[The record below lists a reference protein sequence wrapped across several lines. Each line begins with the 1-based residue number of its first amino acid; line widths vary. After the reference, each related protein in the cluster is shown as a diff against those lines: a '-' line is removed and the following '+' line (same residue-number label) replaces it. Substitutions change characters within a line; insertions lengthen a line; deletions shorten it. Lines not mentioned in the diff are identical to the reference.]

1 MLTYYTQNA
10 AHCVFAQ
17 VTMLNSDVVSSVF
30 RLGDEMTASE
40 IKQQRVLGLG
50 TPNYFSTCLV
60 LLGRE
65 AESGTGGRHT
75 MFVLEAAGR
84 DTRRGGG
91 VWRCDGAGI
100 GSRGG
105 GGERSSTVSYK
116 LCVRVC

>member
-1 MLTYYTQNA
+1 M
-10 AHCVFAQ
+10 
-17 VTMLNSDVVSSVF
+17 
-30 RLGDEMTASE
+30 
-40 IKQQRVLGLG
+40 
-50 TPNYFSTCLV
+50 

-116 LCVRVC
+116 LYVRVLVW